1 MPSTVQDR
9 GTLPSAPGSPS
20 TGLRHAAEPLSAGGL
35 DYDPLSSGRGLV
47 FGLLFSTILLC
58 GIVALAMLIWAT

>member
-1 MPSTVQDR
+1 MPSSVHDR
-9 GTLPSAPGSPS
+9 GAVPSAPGSPS
-20 TGLRHAAEPLSAGGL
+20 NSLRQATEPLSAGGP

-58 GIVALAMLIWAT
+58 GIVALAILIWAT